1 MQTKCLEC
9 FFPSGLRSVRNWVTG
24 LRLFSELGFLAGC
37 VLLLF
42 GFSSVA
48 QAQSEREMT
57 EARAQ
62 MVERE
67 LVRAGIRHPDV
78 LASMR
83 TTPRHRFV
91 PQKVRPQSYE
101 ERALPIGYG
110 QTISSPF
117 VVASMTEALDPQPDD
132 RVLEIGTGSGYQA
145 AVLSPL
151 VKDVYSIEIVTPL
164 ARQAMRTLKGLK
176 YSNVHVRA
184 GDGYAGWPEAAP
196 FDKIIVTCSPESP
209 PPALVEQLKDGGM
222 MVVPLGERY
231 AQNLC
236 ILKKDGDRLIQ
247 MPMTGEAEENREV
260 LPDPANP
267 VLLNGDF
274 ESVMVGKKSE
284 IEKMPERR
292 ASLFEEGDVLE
303 DGSSADGLEEF
314 GEEEEPDDRDLDEF
328 ADDYFDETDDKQTR
342 KKIAEASFEMLI
354 PEVWC
359 YLRQAQIERHDTG
372 VGKYCLRFRNKKP
385 QVLSQACQGIGVDG
399 REVAALRFRMKIKG
413 EKLVPDLVHGMKPG
427 VYIIFI
433 DEKRNTIRS
442 SILGGWRGSF
452 DWRTV
457 SFSMEVPPAAREACV
472 FFGLHGACGTL
483 WIDDVEM
490 EAVH

>member
-164 ARQAMRTLKGLK
+164 ARQAMRTLKDRK
-176 YSNVHVRA
+176 S
-184 GDGYAGWPEAAP
+184 
-196 FDKIIVTCSPESP
+196 
-209 PPALVEQLKDGGM
+209 
-222 MVVPLGERY
+222 VV
-231 AQNLC
+231 
-236 ILKKDGDRLIQ
+236 
-247 MPMTGEAEENREV
+247 
-260 LPDPANP
+260 
-267 VLLNGDF
+267 
-274 ESVMVGKKSE
+274 
-284 IEKMPERR
+284 
-292 ASLFEEGDVLE
+292 
-303 DGSSADGLEEF
+303 
-314 GEEEEPDDRDLDEF
+314 
-328 ADDYFDETDDKQTR
+328 
-342 KKIAEASFEMLI
+342 
-354 PEVWC
+354 
-359 YLRQAQIERHDTG
+359 
-372 VGKYCLRFRNKKP
+372 
-385 QVLSQACQGIGVDG
+385 
-399 REVAALRFRMKIKG
+399 
-413 EKLVPDLVHGMKPG
+413 
-427 VYIIFI
+427 
-433 DEKRNTIRS
+433 
-442 SILGGWRGSF
+442 
-452 DWRTV
+452 
-457 SFSMEVPPAAREACV
+457 
-472 FFGLHGACGTL
+472 
-483 WIDDVEM
+483 
-490 EAVH
+490 